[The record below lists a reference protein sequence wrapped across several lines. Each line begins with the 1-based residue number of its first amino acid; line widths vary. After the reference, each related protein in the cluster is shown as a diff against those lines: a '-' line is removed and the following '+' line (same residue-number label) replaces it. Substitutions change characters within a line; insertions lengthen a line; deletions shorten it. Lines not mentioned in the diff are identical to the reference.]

1 LYPSGPVDEFN
12 DSVDVILKQK
22 SGNVWSVS
30 PDRSVYEP
38 FQEMADK
45 ESSVARPVSRRREGR
60 IRYHHF
66 GEDDY
71 GEIERVIQALLKEN
85 GATGLAPD
93 RVSISG
99 VGIEAAPDWTD
110 EYSPETYIGYRQAQN
125 FASPENVHKDSI
137 QVFSTQHARET
148 FGERLGIERVVE
160 RQWRK
165 RRATGSAWQDRVPV
179 PQPRPQPGAGSREG
193 RQARAVCRAI
203 GWRRSR

>member
-1 LYPSGPVDEFN
+1 MFGRFLPTDQSMRLFKRWRTKNQAWPAQYLVDA
-12 DSVDVILKQK
+12 K
-22 SGNVWSVS
+22 
-30 PDRSVYEP
+30 
-38 FQEMADK
+38 
-45 ESSVARPVSRRREGR
+45 GR

-110 EYSPETYIGYRQAQN
+110 EHSPETYIGYRQAQN